1 MNLVEIGSWTL
12 STLSHFKVLWVE
24 LAPFVGRC
32 WCWTTAAVVDVVD
45 FAHGGLIA
53 FLLGMKEWVLPLCVR
68 LGLGVVLD
76 WKDRLVDLLE
86 VALRDVCWTVMLWV
100 C

>member
-1 MNLVEIGSWTL
+1 M
-12 STLSHFKVLWVE
+12 
-24 LAPFVGRC
+24 
-32 WCWTTAAVVDVVD
+32 VDVVD

-53 FLLGMKEWVLPLCVR
+53 FLLGMEEWVLPLGVR

-86 VALRDVCWTVMLWV
+86 AALRDVCWTVMLWV
-100 C
+100 CCGMERMFGQFPA